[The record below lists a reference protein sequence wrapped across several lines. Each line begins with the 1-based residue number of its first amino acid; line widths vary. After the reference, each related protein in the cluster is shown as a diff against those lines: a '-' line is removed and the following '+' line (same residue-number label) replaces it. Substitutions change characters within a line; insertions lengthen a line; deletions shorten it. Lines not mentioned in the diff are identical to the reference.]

1 MSGIYS
7 DPRYEALGLT
17 DTTQARAADQF
28 YGSLQSPQGMG
39 GMYGGANQFG
49 GFQDEDDLQV
59 AYEQDIIGRMS
70 KIDPTTPDY
79 EYQIQGFLA
88 AEPDPNVA
96 SYGRVRNAASAL
108 LGRSQLLR
116 QTAQKSMQDERTIR
130 SQLAENGFDP
140 DRFTEITRPDGRLDL
155 DRAYY
160 QLGELKRTN
169 GLSGKLDPAKIS
181 AQENEELIKLVAPLN
196 VDPSDE
202 EKILAWQQ
210 ITGESGRPE
219 TTQQWNDAYNAVMS
233 PRRSSAK
240 ALVQTYRQLGR
251 NVPTG
256 ILEAVGLQESVVPS
270 TSNSQSNPPPP
281 TPPTPPANDTFDP
294 PVDPNSPNISLGEA
308 ARAERELADAQAE
321 SAVQQGANQEWTNAK
336 NNLEG
341 RLLSQFGG
349 DRNRLNQF
357 YRSVL
362 ARESAGEGEAE
373 VSYMPD
379 EYDPTLQ
386 LPVGERT
393 LREIGVDPSGVPAE
407 IPNSRGFF
415 SGGKVSNEEVLRSL
429 VQDRLSSSPSQSASL
444 PKVNTKEERD
454 ALPVG
459 ARYILPDGRTAVKQ

>member
-70 KIDPTTPDY
+70 QIDPTTPDY

-196 VDPSDE
+196 IDPSDE

-219 TTQQWNDAYNAVMS
+219 TTQQWNDAYNAVMN

-270 TSNSQSNPPPP
+270 TPSSQSMPQPSGATQTASPSVPASNP
-281 TPPTPPANDTFDP
+281 TPA
-294 PVDPNSPNISLGEA
+294 VDPNSPNITFDESFEA
-308 ARAERELADAQAE
+308 TNQAAAQ
-321 SAVQQGANQEWTNAK
+321 SRTNAVK
-336 NNLEG
+336 QEVNDQWTLGKQSMENNLLA
-341 RLLSQFGG
+341 RFKG
-349 DRNRLNQF
+349 DKNKLNQF
-357 YRSVL
+357 YRSVI
-362 ARESAGEGEAE
+362 S
-373 VSYMPD
+373 D
-379 EYDPTLQ
+379 ELSSKNVDPLSGSKNSVLDTELVAMGYR
-386 LPVGERT
+386 PGERSPD
-393 LREIGVDPSGVPAE
+393 LNLD
-407 IPNSRGFF
+407 RGFGQ
-415 SGGKVSNEEVLRSL
+415 GGWVTNEEVLRSL
-429 VQDRLSSSPSQSASL
+429 AQERLSNPSSPEGALPRITSQA
-444 PKVNTKEERD
+444 ERD
-454 ALPVG
+454 ALPSG
-459 ARYILPDGRTAVKQ
+459 ARYIAPNGQVMRKQ